1 MAEVYAVLEGMDI
14 MQSPLVS
21 TAWLE
26 ERLQDENLRIVE
38 LRGKVLPPTDPPPHY
53 LSDAAG
59 YRTSHIPNALFVDWL
74 VDIVEPG
81 SPSNDIAPPERFAA
95 LMSRLGIGNGHQVIA
110 YDNLASMLAGRMR
123 WALRYYG
130 HGDVR
135 VLDGGWERWL
145 AEGRPV
151 STIVPQFEPTTYETQ
166 VDASLIA
173 TADDILAALT
183 AGDIQLIDVRSPAE
197 YAGETSR
204 AKTAGHIPGAISAPW
219 QLMLADDKTVRPAIE
234 LREQLDELGI
244 NLQAKDTVLY
254 CNSGVSATV
263 GMLAMEI
270 AGAENLRLYDGSW
283 TDWGNN
289 PSTPKA
295 STA

>member
-1 MAEVYAVLEGMDI
+1 
-14 MQSPLVS
+14 MQSPLV
-21 TAWLE
+21 TTTWLE
-26 ERLQDENLRIVE
+26 ENLDDDELRIVE

-53 LSDAAG
+53 LADEAG
-59 YRTSHIPNALFVDWL
+59 YLASHIPNAQYVDWL
-74 VDIVEPG
+74 VDIVDPG

-95 LMSRLGIGNGHQVIA
+95 LMSRLGIGNDHRVVV

-123 WALRYYG
+123 WTLRYYG
-130 HGDVR
+130 HDDVR

-151 STIVPQFEPTTYETQ
+151 SSVVPQFETTAFETRS
-166 VDASLIA
+166 DASLIA
-173 TADDILAALT
+173 TADDILAGLE
-183 AGDIQLIDVRSPAE
+183 AGSMQLIDVRSPAE
-197 YAGETSR
+197 FAGETSR
-204 AKTAGHIPGAISAPW
+204 AKTAGHIPTAISAPW
-219 QLMLADDKTVRPAIE
+219 QLMLTDDKRVRPANE
-234 LREQLDELGI
+234 LRERLDELGI
-244 NLQAKDTVLY
+244 DLQAKDTVLY

-295 STA
+295 PSA

>member
-1 MAEVYAVLEGMDI
+1 MEVHAVWEGMDI

-26 ERLQDENLRIVE
+26 EHLQDEKLRIVE
-38 LRGKVLPPTDPPPHY
+38 LRGKVLPPTEPPPHY

-59 YRTSHIPNALFVDWL
+59 YKASHIPNAQFVDWL

-81 SPSNDIAPPERFAA
+81 SPSNDIAAPEKFAA
-95 LMSRLGIGNGHQVIA
+95 LMSRLGIGKDHRVIV

-130 HGDVR
+130 HSDAR

-151 STIVPQFEPTTYETQ
+151 STAVPQFEPTVFETR
-166 VDASLIA
+166 VDARLIA
-173 TADDILAALT
+173 NADDILAGLS
-183 AGDIQLIDVRSPAE
+183 AGDMQLIDVRSPAE

-204 AKTAGHIPGAISAPW
+204 ANTAGHIPGAISAPW
-219 QLMLADDKTVRPAIE
+219 QLMLADDKTVKPANEVRAE
-234 LREQLDELGI
+234 LAKLGI
-244 NLQAKDTVLY
+244 DLQAKDTVLY

-270 AGAENLRLYDGSW
+270 AGADNLRLYDGSW

-295 STA
+295 TSA

>member
-1 MAEVYAVLEGMDI
+1 
-14 MQSPLVS
+14 MQSPLVT

-26 ERLQDENLRIVE
+26 ENLDDDELRIVE
-38 LRGKVLPPTDPPPHY
+38 LRGTVLPPTEPPPHY
-53 LSDAAG
+53 LSDEAG
-59 YRTSHIPNALFVDWL
+59 YLASHIPNAQFVDWL

-81 SPSNDIAPPERFAA
+81 SPSNDIASPERFAA
-95 LMSRLGIGNGHQVIA
+95 LMSRLGIRNDHKVIV

-145 AEGRPV
+145 AEGHPV
-151 STIVPQFEPTTYETQ
+151 SSVVPQFEPTTYVTRA
-166 VDASLIA
+166 DTSLIA
-173 TADDILAALT
+173 TAGEILAGLE
-183 AGDIQLIDVRSPAE
+183 AGSMQLIDVRSPAE
-197 YAGETSR
+197 YVGESSR
-204 AKTAGHIPGAISAPW
+204 AAAAGHIPGAINAPW
-219 QLMLADDKTVRPAIE
+219 QLMLADDRTVRPANE
-234 LREQLDELGI
+234 LREQLENLGI
-244 NLQAKDTVLY
+244 ELKAEDTVLY

-295 STA
+295 SSA